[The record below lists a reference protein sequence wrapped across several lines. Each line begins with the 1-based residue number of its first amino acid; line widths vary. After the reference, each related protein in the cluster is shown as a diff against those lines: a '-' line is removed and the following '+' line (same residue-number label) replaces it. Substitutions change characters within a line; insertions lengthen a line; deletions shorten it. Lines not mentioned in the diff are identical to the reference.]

1 MDQECMA
8 EDVGA
13 SVNEYMAENAGAWT
27 EGECM
32 AEDVGAWDQE
42 CTERSW
48 QGYSH

>member
-13 SVNEYMAENAGAWT
+13 SVN
-27 EGECM
+27 ECM